1 VSETDSQSALLG
13 RHVPGGVV
21 PLLLGLGL
29 VAGAVVNLAQ
39 GLRTLAVVVP
49 PLVAAALVLV
59 PAGIVLFG
67 GLRLLGSEFT
77 PAQQWV
83 VAGWTVASAAVAVTA
98 ESLTFLVR
106 LVEGRPVSEPQF
118 PLLVMAGVGAV
129 GGLVI
134 GWLYVDAQREA
145 AEARRASEAMAF
157 VNRLLRHDIRNGVQI
172 IRTHAGLVSEADD
185 DRISESGR
193 SIREQADAVQQLI
206 EEVGSVSAVLRGEAD
221 HETMDLAARLG
232 EAIETASE
240 SYPDA
245 TFETRLPDT
254 CAVEGTDALVPVFTN
269 LLNNAVQHNDADQPH
284 VRVVGDERN
293 DTVEIVVEDN
303 GSGIADDERE
313 RVFEAGVTSNDEG
326 GFGLYIVRTLL
337 DRSGGSIRV
346 DDSDLGGAAFVVELP
361 AAEASDLPGEDDR
374 PAGW

>member
-1 VSETDSQSALLG
+1 
-13 RHVPGGVV
+13 
-21 PLLLGLGL
+21 
-29 VAGAVVNLAQ
+29 
-39 GLRTLAVVVP
+39 
-49 PLVAAALVLV
+49 V
-59 PAGIVLFG
+59 PAIVLLFG
-67 GLRLLGSEFT
+67 SVRLLDSDFS

-83 VAGWTVASAAVAVTA
+83 VAGWTVASTTVAVVA
-98 ESLTFLVR
+98 EALTFLVR

-118 PLLVMAGVGAV
+118 PLMVLAGVGAV

-134 GWLYVDAQREA
+134 GWLYVDAQRET
-145 AEARRASEAMAF
+145 EDARRASEAMAF
-157 VNRLLRHDIRNGVQI
+157 VNRLLRHDIRNGVQV
-172 IRTHAGLVSEADD
+172 IRTHADLVAEADD
-185 DRISESGR
+185 ERISESGR

-206 EEVGSVSAVLRGEAD
+206 GDVGSISAVLREEAD
-221 HETMDLAARLG
+221 RETIDLAVRLE
-232 EAIETASE
+232 EAIETARE

-284 VRVVGDERN
+284 VRLVADTDDE
-293 DTVEIVVEDN
+293 TVAVVVEDN
-303 GSGIADDERE
+303 GSGIADDDRE

-346 DDSDLGGAAFVVELP
+346 ADSDLGGAAFVVELP
-361 AAEASDLPGEDDR
+361 AAEASDLPGGEDDR